1 MDSPVASTSSDQE
14 ATEGTT
20 RMTDKLFEN
29 LVMLKA
35 NKYGSK
41 AGNYIPKANSLHSIQ

>member
-1 MDSPVASTSSDQE
+1 MNIEFDDSIMDRQDSPVASTSSNQE

-20 RMTDKLFEN
+20 RMTDKLLEN

-35 NKYGSK
+35 NKDLLS
-41 AGNYIPKANSLHSIQ
+41 A